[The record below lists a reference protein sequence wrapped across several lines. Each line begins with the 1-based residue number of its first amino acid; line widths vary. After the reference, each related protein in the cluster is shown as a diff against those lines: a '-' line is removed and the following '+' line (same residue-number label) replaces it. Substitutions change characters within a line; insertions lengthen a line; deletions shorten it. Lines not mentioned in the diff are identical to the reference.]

1 MSSKKNVQISMRVVD
16 MLGKEILTETIAV
29 YNNSAVVKN
38 LNLQP
43 GVYVLVLTNETG
55 EKITHKII
63 VK

>member
-1 MSSKKNVQISMRVVD
+1 MSSAKPAQINMRIVD
-16 MLGKEILTETIAV
+16 MLGKEISTETIAV
-29 YNNSAVVKN
+29 NNGGVVKN

-43 GVYVLVLTNETG
+43 GVYILVLTNETG